1 MKKNINY
8 EVINNTGIIHLNRA
22 KALNA
27 LNLEMAE
34 SFLVQLKKW
43 KYDSSIKRV
52 LLTGEGKA
60 LCAGGDVKAIF
71 LSTKESN
78 LKKKF
83 FQTEYT
89 LNYAINDFKKPYL
102 SIWNGIVMG
111 GGVGLSIFGNKRLA
125 TEKVKFA
132 MPETAIGFF
141 PDVGGSYF
149 LSRLMEGMG
158 LYIGLTGYT
167 LNAKESL
174 FLGLATNYQNSN
186 NIEFIKKNYLKDGSL
201 PNDYEKLS
209 GSSEIIEYRDFIKN
223 NFHGSVISIMN
234 RLENSNIL
242 FAKKLYKHLL
252 KRCPMSLVI
261 TAELIKRAKNL
272 TLKEA
277 LKMEFQVCQHMIY
290 RNDFNE

>member
-34 SFLVQLKKW
+34 CFLVQLKKW

-242 FAKKLYKHLL
+242 L
-252 KRCPMSLVI
+252 KDM
-261 TAELIKRAKNL
+261 
-272 TLKEA
+272 LK
-277 LKMEFQVCQHMIY
+277 Q
-290 RNDFNE
+290 